1 MSKLNVLY
9 QFNEKY
15 VPYAGVSITSLF
27 ENNKQYEYI
36 DVYILG
42 EKLSYDSVEKLN
54 NLAKKYR
61 RNLIFKETET
71 LILQMKEWGIPTYRG
86 SYAANMRLFLPMI
99 LEEDV
104 SRILYLDADTV
115 VAGSVNELF
124 DTEMKEYSLAMAL
137 DSLGGEHKKNIGIS
151 ENDYYFNSG
160 VILFEMNN
168 WRKNELSQKIVAHI
182 KDGNTHYPSPDQD
195 LLNVVCKNN
204 ILLLDAR
211 YNMQPVHLVFKMRDY
226 YKNYSCKAYYTK
238 QQIEEAINNVV
249 VYHFFRFLG
258 EFPWNAKNLHPD
270 NQIFDCYLKKSP
282 WSDYK
287 KVVAQNSWMM
297 KIEKILYRILPKAW
311 FLKVFSYAH
320 RIYVE
325 KNSEISCKA

>member
-15 VPYAGVSITSLF
+15 APYAGVSITSLF

-42 EKLSYDSVEKLN
+42 EKLSNDSVEKLKC
-54 NLAKKYR
+54 LAKKYR
-61 RNLIFKETET
+61 RNLIFKETEN
-71 LILQMKEWGIPTYRG
+71 LILKMEEWGIPKYRG
-86 SYAANMRLFLPMI
+86 SYSANMRLFLPMI
-99 LEEDV
+99 LEEGV

-115 VAGSVNELF
+115 VVGSVNELF
-124 DTEMKEYSLAMAL
+124 DMEMNEYSLAMAL
-137 DSLGGEHKKNIGIS
+137 DSLGGEHKKNIGIN

-204 ILLLDAR
+204 ILPLDAR
-211 YNMQPVHLVFKMRDY
+211 YNMQPVHLVFKIRDY
-226 YKNYSCKAYYTK
+226 FKYYSCKAYYTK
-238 QQIEEAINNVV
+238 QQIEEAVNNVV

-270 NQIFDCYLKKSP
+270 NRIFDYYLKKSP

-287 KVVAQNSWMM
+287 KVRANNGLAM
-297 KIEKILYRILPKAW
+297 KMEKILYRILPKSL
-311 FLKVFSYAH
+311 FLAVFCFAH
-320 RIYVE
+320 NIYIE
-325 KNSEISCKA
+325 KNNEIF